1 MTYAG
6 TILNSQEIFEAGIVE
21 NAETGLVSHV
31 DGKPVISYGLSSYGY
46 DLRLDSTVIVYQQ
59 PTGQLPQYVDPKA
72 GLDPSLMQ
80 THCLEPHK
88 PFYLPA
94 HSFALANSVELLTVP
109 DNVTGIALGKSTYA
123 RCGLVLNCTP
133 LEAGWKGYL
142 TLEITNTLDFPVAVY
157 AYEGIVQ
164 VLFFRGNPTTTT
176 YHERRGKYQ
185 DQPRYP
191 IGPKV

>member
-1 MTYAG
+1 MNQQG
-6 TILNSQEIFEAGIVE
+6 VILNSQEILEANIVE
-21 NAETGLVSHV
+21 NAETRLVTQIN
-31 DGKPVISYGLSSYGY
+31 GMPVISYGLSSYGY
-46 DLRLDSTVIVYQQ
+46 DLRLDNTVIVYQQ
-59 PTGQLPQYVDPKA
+59 PAGGLPNAVDPKR
-72 GLDPSLMQ
+72 GLDPTLMQ

-94 HSFALANSVELLTVP
+94 HSFALANSVELLTIP

-123 RCGLVLNCTP
+123 RCGLILNCTP
-133 LEAGWKGYL
+133 AEAGWKGYL

-157 AYEGIVQ
+157 SYEGIVQ
-164 VLFFRGNPTTTT
+164 LLFLRGNPTTTT
-176 YHERRGKYQ
+176 YQDRRGKYQ